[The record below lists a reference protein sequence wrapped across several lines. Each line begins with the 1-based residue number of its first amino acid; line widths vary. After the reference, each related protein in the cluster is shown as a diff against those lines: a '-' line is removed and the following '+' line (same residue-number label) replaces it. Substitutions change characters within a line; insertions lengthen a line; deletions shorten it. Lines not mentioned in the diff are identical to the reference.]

1 MDISDKII
9 NVCIIFAILAIL
21 SIIFGCFYFSNKSE
35 NFKDASKE
43 PMIIKKITGMLTT
56 ATDNE
61 ITSFMQKNKALF
73 TNEKFVEKIVETL
86 KNEDFKTRGKKETFK
101 AGLKKNPIKSD

>member
-43 PMIIKKITGMLTT
+43 HIIIETLTGMLIN

-61 ITSFMQKNKALF
+61 ITSFMNKNKALF
-73 TNEKFVEKIVETL
+73 TNQTFVKKIVATL
-86 KNEDFKTRGKKETFK
+86 KNEDSKTQGQKETFK
-101 AGLKKNPIKSD
+101 AGFNKKPK

>member
-43 PMIIKKITGMLTT
+43 HMIIEKITGMLHT
-56 ATDNE
+56 ATDKE

-73 TNEKFVEKIVETL
+73 TNQTFVTKIVETL
-86 KNEDFKTRGKKETFK
+86 KNEDFKTSGKKETFK
-101 AGLKKNPIKSD
+101 AGLKKKPNKK

>member
-43 PMIIKKITGMLTT
+43 HVIIEKLTEMLTT

-61 ITSFMQKNKALF
+61 ITSFMNKNKALF
-73 TNEKFVEKIVETL
+73 TNQTFVKKIVATL
-86 KNEDFKTRGKKETFK
+86 KNADFKTKGKKETFK
-101 AGLKKNPIKSD
+101 AGLKKKPNKK

>member
-43 PMIIKKITGMLTT
+43 HMIIEQITGMLNT
-56 ATDNE
+56 ATDKE
-61 ITSFMQKNKALF
+61 ITSFMNKNKALF
-73 TNEKFVEKIVETL
+73 TNETFVTKIVEKL
-86 KNEDFKTRGKKETFK
+86 KKEDFKTKGKKETFK
-101 AGLKKNPIKSD
+101 AGLKKSKTQ

>member
-43 PMIIKKITGMLTT
+43 HMIIEKITGMLTT

-61 ITSFMQKNKALF
+61 ITSFMNKNKALF
-73 TNEKFVEKIVETL
+73 TNQTFVKKIVETL

-101 AGLKKNPIKSD
+101 AGLKKKPNKN